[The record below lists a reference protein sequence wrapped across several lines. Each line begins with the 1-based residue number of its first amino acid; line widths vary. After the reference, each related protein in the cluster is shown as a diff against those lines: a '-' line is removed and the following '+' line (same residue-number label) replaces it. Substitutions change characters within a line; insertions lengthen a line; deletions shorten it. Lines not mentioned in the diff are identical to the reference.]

1 MLDKEILY
9 KALWALALIIVAYKF
24 LPYLFTSIKESIFG
38 PTQDPNDIDV
48 MIKREKE
55 KLKSQYLIKDNN
67 LIPNELYVGDEKS
80 TSTPANK
87 KVAEIYRNL
96 SWGDGELHK
105 ETKALITK
113 AFGYTLSDT
122 KVSSFFHLIKSKN
135 YLQYLQEKNI
145 ENKKALVNYLSCTLI
160 FHIMIEENKEKSFDL
175 TDKIAKRCQMKNT
188 VFQLAFQLK
197 MLENLKLK
205 TPLKED
211 KKFVS
216 TPILNQI
223 SQDTL
228 QGAIERIL
236 QKESNL
242 WASDINHFNEELSLY
257 LKEAEVIAPLPP
269 LKNKHD
275 LEAALNILN
284 CDENSTEQE
293 IKQSYKKLALLFHP
307 DRMLTNTKSD
317 YLVKLAQKK
326 FNLIKEAYDIVN
338 AQKK

>member
-24 LPYLFTSIKESIFG
+24 LPFLFSSIKESIFG

-67 LIPNELYVGDEKS
+67 LIANEFYVED
-80 TSTPANK
+80 NK
-87 KVAEIYRNL
+87 KDSSNNSKISDIYRNL
-96 SWGDGELHK
+96 AWGDGELHK
-105 ETKALITK
+105 ETKNLITK

-145 ENKKALVNYLSCTLI
+145 TDKKALVNYLSCTLI

-175 TDKIAKRCQMKNT
+175 TDKIAKRCLVKNS

-197 MLENLKLK
+197 ILDNLKLK
-205 TPLKED
+205 SPLRDE
-211 KKFVS
+211 KKFVP

-223 SQDTL
+223 SQETM
-228 QGAIERIL
+228 QSTIERVL

-257 LKEAEVIAPLPP
+257 LKEAELIAPLPM
-269 LKNKHD
+269 LKNKRD
-275 LEAALNILN
+275 LEAALNILG

-317 YLVKLAQKK
+317 YLMKLAQKK

-338 AQKK
+338 TKN

>member
-24 LPYLFTSIKESIFG
+24 LPFLFSSIKESIFG

-67 LIPNELYVGDEKS
+67 LIANEFYVED
-80 TSTPANK
+80 NK
-87 KVAEIYRNL
+87 KDSSNNSKISDIYRNL
-96 SWGDGELHK
+96 AWGDGELHK
-105 ETKALITK
+105 ETKNLITK

-145 ENKKALVNYLSCTLI
+145 TDKKALVNYLSCTLI

-175 TDKIAKRCQMKNT
+175 TDKIAKRCLVKNS

-197 MLENLKLK
+197 ILDNLKLK
-205 TPLKED
+205 SPLRDE

-223 SQDTL
+223 SQETM
-228 QGAIERIL
+228 QSTIERVL

-257 LKEAEVIAPLPP
+257 LKEAELIAPLPM
-269 LKNKHD
+269 LKNKRD
-275 LEAALNILN
+275 LEAALNILG

-317 YLVKLAQKK
+317 YLMKLAQKK

-338 AQKK
+338 TKN